1 MDAASKRNDSP
12 VSVTPALRRKL
23 RSAFDEKF
31 KTTEDFLNQWGQ
43 QSDTLGEPPS
53 EADVQNILYSVTRGT
68 SVYWLINGV
77 CQLLLD
83 RPYRDNSTKKVPLAL
98 KQELS
103 NKFNERFKVGG
114 ETSWGDFAI
123 AWVKQLDDSDPPR
136 HQTIRS
142 FLESEQRDSCEHWLV
157 NGLCELLLNCS
168 FDRWLDQAESQNSK
182 LKSQNNEVLPS
193 SQSKIQNLKSKIDL
207 DDGATRWVGRE
218 ELITQLSCRL
228 RGDCRVLSIVGITG
242 IGKTALAMRLM
253 LEPEV
258 SLSDLLLAAALT
270 LVPRYRE
277 LFIVSI
283 DRELPNFEVVARRLL
298 GEQVATDEQL
308 QRDTDLLVR
317 AMVAKLRSHPC
328 LLLLDMVEEILE
340 QDDTGEHQFIEPGF
354 AKLLEQVVKAEEMPS
369 RIILTSQDRPPIIAQ
384 GRYGAASLT
393 HIERLKGLE
402 ESEALELFE
411 SWDVRIQTD
420 IDLENLKRIIHVYEG
435 HPLALRV
442 IAGEIREAP
451 YNGDVQAYWNEY
463 GYEIEE
469 AERLKDAP
477 EEKSR
482 QDKPRLDRYSIGLTD
497 LVKKRVDR
505 TFTRLYQSDRLA
517 CLMLCQGAVYRR
529 AVERQAWL
537 LMICEYP
544 YEAQV
549 LAFQTLQRRFLLEEE
564 CTERKV
570 LYRLHSLIRRVA
582 IDRLPKIEQ
591 EVLPL

>member
-1 MDAASKRNDSP
+1 
-12 VSVTPALRRKL
+12 
-23 RSAFDEKF
+23 
-31 KTTEDFLNQWGQ
+31 
-43 QSDTLGEPPS
+43 
-53 EADVQNILYSVTRGT
+53 
-68 SVYWLINGV
+68 
-77 CQLLLD
+77 
-83 RPYRDNSTKKVPLAL
+83 
-98 KQELS
+98 
-103 NKFNERFKVGG
+103 
-114 ETSWGDFAI
+114 
-123 AWVKQLDDSDPPR
+123 
-136 HQTIRS
+136 
-142 FLESEQRDSCEHWLV
+142 
-157 NGLCELLLNCS
+157 LLNCS